1 MIGEQA
7 VVGKNRK
14 WLLRSASALTL
25 VAIVTVSLY
34 SLARGAP
41 ESSGGPA
48 KSNAVK
54 LEAIPGTTTKRVT
67 LSAKAAER
75 LGIETGEVREE
86 TLVHEQM
93 VGGTIVPPTDGQQQH
108 VMVGRSFAGFS
119 PVPAAATP
127 QQATTAPVPSG
138 QVWVQVTLSQGEYNR
153 LAKDQNARLEQLQTR
168 EKFEREL
175 IAEPVN
181 LAPMEDM
188 KRSMLTLYYSV
199 PERNH
204 GLELYQRVRVELP
217 LIEEA
222 SGPQK
227 VVPYSAVYY
236 DAKGVAW
243 VYVTSQPLIY
253 ERQQIDIDRVVGGL
267 AVLKG
272 GPAVG
277 TKIVSVG
284 AAMLYGTEIFGK

>member
-1 MIGEQA
+1 MSGEQA
-7 VVGKNRK
+7 VIGKYRK
-14 WLLRSASALTL
+14 WLMRSASALTL
-25 VAIVTVSLY
+25 VAIVTASLY
-34 SLARGAP
+34 SVATSAP
-41 ESSGGPA
+41 ESSGAPA
-48 KSNAVK
+48 KSNVVK

-67 LSAKAAER
+67 LAPKAAER

-86 TLVHEQM
+86 TIVHEQM

-108 VMVGRSFAGFS
+108 VMVGRSFAGF
-119 PVPAAATP
+119 
-127 QQATTAPVPSG
+127 APVATAAPQPATVAPVSSG

-153 LAKDQNARLEQLQTR
+153 LAKDKNARLEQLQTR
-168 EKFEREL
+168 EQREL

-181 LAPMEDM
+181 LVPMEDM
-188 KRSMLTLYYSV
+188 KRSMLTIYYSV

-217 LIEEA
+217 LVEEA
-222 SGPQK
+222 TGPQK

-236 DAKGVAW
+236 DDAKGAAW

-267 AVLKG
+267 AVLKD

-277 TKIVSVG
+277 TKIVTVG
-284 AAMLYGTEIFGK
+284 AGMLYGTEIFGK